1 MCVVS
6 KWLFT
11 DAVLV
16 AKGNI
21 VTTWENQV
29 S

>member
-1 MCVVS
+1 MYIVS

-11 DAVLV
+11 DGVFI